1 MNIHHLELFYYVAC
15 HGGISRAVQRMPY
28 GIQQPAVSSQIL
40 LLEADLG
47 RKLFNRSPFRLTPEG
62 EQLFAFIKP
71 FFENLEPFAARLR
84 KGSAPLIRIGGSEF
98 VLREYLPAI
107 IQLLRKKQPNVRLSL
122 QTGFTPQLEAW
133 LQDRQIDLAITPLE
147 NRPPAHL
154 RCLRLM
160 RVPLVLLVHKRS
172 KFKVAE
178 QIWAQ
183 GRIEDPL
190 IALPAIETISRR
202 FKKGLRRLRIDWP
215 ATIEASSLDIVT
227 QYVANG
233 YGIGVSINMPGVA
246 RHPQVRI
253 LPLDGFEPLEV
264 AALWHGEP
272 TALVRTV
279 VEEARRYVAQSWSQW
294 QHRDAPAPPP
304 PVKS

>member
-15 HGGISRAVQRMPY
+15 HGGISRAVRHMPY
-28 GIQQPAVSSQIL
+28 GIQQPAVSGQIL

-47 RKLFNRSPFRLTPEG
+47 RKLFDRSPFRLTPEG
-62 EQLFAFIKP
+62 EQLYEFIRP

-98 VLREYLPAI
+98 MLREYLPEV
-107 IQLLRKKQPNVRLSL
+107 IQLLRKKQPDLRLSL
-122 QTGFTPQLEAW
+122 QSGFTPQLEAW
-133 LQDRQIDLAITPLE
+133 LRDREIDLAITPLE

-160 RVPLVLLVHKRS
+160 RVPLVLLVNKRS
-172 KFKVAE
+172 KFKTAE
-178 QIWAQ
+178 EIWAQ
-183 GRIEDPL
+183 GRIEDAL
-190 IALPAIETISRR
+190 IALPAIETTSRL
-202 FKKGLRRLRIDWP
+202 FKKGLQRLKIDWP

-233 YGIGVSINMPGVA
+233 YGIGVTVDVAGVC
-246 RHPQVRI
+246 RHPQVRV
-253 LPLDGFEPLEV
+253 LPLAGFESIDV

-272 TALVRTV
+272 TPLIQV
-279 VEEARRYVAQSWSQW
+279 VLDEAQRYIAVNWPKWQSKG
-294 QHRDAPAPPP
+294 APAQPPP
-304 PVKS
+304 GK